1 MKLDYGTLLGT
12 NPLILQNG
20 LHIRSPLLKEI
31 SEITFPVYQSYLAAL
46 MLDKESYF
54 YGIDH
59 EQFHYFSNYSEKE
72 KLAFRRMRTQYESFP
87 EEEKDSLQLLDII
100 IFDPI
105 LVFSLEQAL
114 SFFSGCRLTYSL
126 EKQGFFQED
135 DKSSI
140 CFIPKAAYP
149 EIADLILQRN
159 GVSTKELETEKPVF
173 KNELAKTLYY
183 RTLEVQ
189 KNNRSGNKTDKNMD
203 LPNIISAVSARH
215 PSLNIY
221 NIWDITVY
229 QLYDQFKRLQVNS
242 FYDIQSMTVAAWGD
256 EKKQF
261 DASQWYKNL
270 FKEN

>member
-100 IFDPI
+100 VFDPI
-105 LVFSLEQAL
+105 LVFSLQQAL

-126 EKQGFFQED
+126 EKQGFIQED
-135 DKSSI
+135 KKSSI
-140 CFIPKAAYP
+140 CFITKAAYP

-189 KNNRSGNKTDKNMD
+189 KNNISGNKTDKNMD

>member
-1 MKLDYGTLLGT
+1 MKLDYGTLMGT
-12 NPLILQNG
+12 APLILQNG

-31 SEITFPVYQSYLAAL
+31 SEITFPVYQSYLTAL

-54 YGIDH
+54 YGIEH
-59 EQFHYFSNYSEKE
+59 EQFQYLSNYSEKE
-72 KLAFRRMRTQYESFP
+72 KQALKKIRSEYESFT
-87 EEEKDSLQLLDII
+87 EEEKDSMLFMDII

-105 LVFSLEQAL
+105 VVYSLEQAL
-114 SFFSGCRLTYSL
+114 SFFSGCQLTYSQQN
-126 EKQGFFQED
+126 QGFIQED
-135 DKSSI
+135 EENI
-140 CFIPKAAYP
+140 VCFIPKASYP

-159 GVSTKELETEKPVF
+159 GVLTKDSKIEKPVF
-173 KNELAKTLYY
+173 KNELAKTLYD
-183 RTLEVQ
+183 RTRKAQQ
-189 KNNRSGNKTDKNMD
+189 KSSTGKKEDKNMD

-215 PSLNIY
+215 PSLNIH

-261 DASQWYKNL
+261 DASQWYRNL
-270 FKEN
+270 ITEN

>member
-12 NPLILQNG
+12 APLILENG

-54 YGIDH
+54 YGIEH
-59 EQFHYFSNYSEKE
+59 EQFQYLSNYSEKE
-72 KLAFRRMRTQYESFP
+72 KQALKKIRSEYESFT
-87 EEEKDSLQLLDII
+87 EEEKNSMLFMDII

-105 LVFSLEQAL
+105 VVYSLEQAL
-114 SFFSGCRLTYSL
+114 SFFSGCQLTYSQQN
-126 EKQGFFQED
+126 QGFIQED
-135 DKSSI
+135 EKNFV
-140 CFIPKAAYP
+140 CFIPKASYP
-149 EIADLILQRN
+149 VIADLILQRN
-159 GVSTKELETEKPVF
+159 GVLTKDSKTEKPVF
-173 KNELAKTLYY
+173 KNELAKTLYD
-183 RTLEVQ
+183 RTQKAQQ
-189 KNNRSGNKTDKNMD
+189 KNSTGKKADKNMD

-215 PSLNIY
+215 PSLNIH

-261 DASQWYKNL
+261 DASQWYRNL
-270 FKEN
+270 ITEN